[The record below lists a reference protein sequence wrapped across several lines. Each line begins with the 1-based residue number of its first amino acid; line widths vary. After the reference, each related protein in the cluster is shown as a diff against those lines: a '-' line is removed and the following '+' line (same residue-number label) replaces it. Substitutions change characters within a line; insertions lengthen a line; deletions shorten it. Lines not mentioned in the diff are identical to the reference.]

1 MAFQNFS
8 FPQIIHDL
16 ELVLADADLF
26 AAIAAPPVGA
36 EFFAQVIEGVDL
48 AKAINTEKARSE
60 FIIAP
65 ILLELRR
72 QHRGRFALFSGVE
85 INADASRGLN
95 GVCDFVLARSPTQ
108 HVMSAPLM
116 AIIEAKNDNPRT
128 GLGQCIAAMAA
139 AQIINREA
147 GSTSQ
152 AFVYGASTTGSVWQF
167 LKLRGADVSIDLH
180 EYRIDRLDKVLGILG
195 HIVEAG

>member
-85 INADASRGLN
+85 MNADASRGLN

-108 HVMSAPLM
+108 HVLSAPLM

-139 AQIINREA
+139 AQIINRGA
-147 GSTSQ
+147 AATPD

-167 LKLRGADVSIDLH
+167 LKMRGAEVSIDLH
-180 EYRIDRLDKVLGILG
+180 EYRIERLDKVLGILG